1 MNTSCASEQGSAIVD
16 LIGFG
21 VMLQIP
27 ILMFATL
34 AISTQ
39 HQNFAVESIARHAL
53 RAHALSPNR
62 ASTEEVVQ
70 SIATDFGL
78 APERL
83 SWSLLC
89 KPNPNCLEPN
99 TIARIEVRYGEL
111 VAYAS
116 QRLS

>member
-53 RAHALSPNR
+53 RAHALSPNSDS
-62 ASTEEVVQ
+62 AAEVVQ
-70 SIATDFGL
+70 AIATDFGL
-78 APERL
+78 ESERL
-83 SWSLLC
+83 SWNLFC

-116 QRLS
+116 QRLG

>member
-1 MNTSCASEQGSAIVD
+1 
-16 LIGFG
+16 
-21 VMLQIP
+21 
-27 ILMFATL
+27 
-34 AISTQ
+34 
-39 HQNFAVESIARHAL
+39 
-53 RAHALSPNR
+53 
-62 ASTEEVVQ
+62 
-70 SIATDFGL
+70 
-78 APERL
+78 L